1 MAKKDCESRAKR
13 ILKSNCPGRA
23 TIKNYEDTGFKYVI
37 NRDKADELLDV
48 CSDLEQRL
56 DELKVI
62 EKTVKKALK
71 TIGKIASAMWEGDLI
86 ECHQKK
92 SVSSMCY

>member
-23 TIKNYEDTGFKYVI
+23 TIKNHEDTGFKYVI